1 MENRHKLQ
9 PEVGKSL
16 CYDFG
21 YLDDRGL
28 HSCLVLSF
36 RYQISTVVTWFYRLL
51 ELVLRMQLG
60 FSCSVLVQ
68 SKFEVK
74 LVKVLA
80 TVTSK

>member
-1 MENRHKLQ
+1 MFGAELLLSDIYSRYWVL
-9 PEVGKSL
+9 VG
-16 CYDFG
+16 
-21 YLDDRGL
+21 
-28 HSCLVLSF
+28 F
-36 RYQISTVVTWFYRLL
+36 RTCPKNATKR
-51 ELVLRMQLG
+51 